1 MMSNSKINRLYTGSL
16 NIVQGLRL
24 QVLLKISLGL
34 VLVMPFFF
42 WTMGASQAVPPS
54 DNPRSKPRIESK
66 EFAALKLPEAPKHRV
81 SAGTLSYQTRR
92 SGNLSFGI
100 RKLRSYAQREQV
112 TFEMVVKNVGTKK
125 ASLLFP
131 SAKEFDFVASDGKSV
146 IWQWSS
152 DKMFAQVRR
161 MRFLAPQDSLHFE
174 VTWDQRKKDGT
185 YCDLGNYKARGFL
198 ETAKPDSTPWVQL
211 GIVD

>member
-1 MMSNSKINRLYTGSL
+1 M
-16 NIVQGLRL
+16 NIVLCLRL
-24 QVLLKISLGL
+24 RVLSKISLGL

-42 WTMGASQAVPPS
+42 STMGASQAVPPAG
-54 DNPRSKPRIESK
+54 DPKGKTQAEPK
-66 EFAALKLPEAPKHRV
+66 GVTLKLPEAPKPKIP
-81 SAGTLSYQTRR
+81 AGTLPYQMRS
-92 SGNLSFGI
+92 SGNLSVGM
-100 RKLRSYAQREQV
+100 RKLRSYAQREQI

-131 SAKEFDFVASDGKSV
+131 SAKEFDFVATDGKSV
-146 IWQWSS
+146 IWRWGS

-161 MRFLAPQDSLHFE
+161 MRSLAPQDSLHFE
-174 VTWDQRKKDGT
+174 VTWDQLKNNGT
-185 YCDLGNYKARGFL
+185 YCDLGNYKVRGIL